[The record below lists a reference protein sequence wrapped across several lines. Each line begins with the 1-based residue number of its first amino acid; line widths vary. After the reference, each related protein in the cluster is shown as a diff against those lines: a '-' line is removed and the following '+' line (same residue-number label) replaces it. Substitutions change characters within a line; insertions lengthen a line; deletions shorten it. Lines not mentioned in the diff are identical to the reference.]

1 MPNIIEQQDLLKGL
15 PDDRLSMLMQN
26 PTGDIPPFLVAAE
39 AQRRQSI
46 REQFSGGPQESVVDT
61 LTKQIASVP
70 QNIQA
75 PMQEPPQMP
84 PPQMQAGVGALQQ
97 TARDGGLMRRFA
109 SLGYVR
115 PSTDVNALAEDLANM
130 TPEELEAKRLAE
142 SNERMRIANERRHI
156 LGGRG
161 GIGTAAERQ
170 SLESII
176 NGPFSFF
183 YDPQE
188 RIDAAKKLVKMPTQ
202 EEMEQTLQTGEPAYK
217 PGTSEPYR
225 YGMSAS
231 DRSSSPGYKPRN
243 EESGQNDTSEENQ
256 DAATKAAL
264 RKRLECVDDGAPIE
278 PQQQGILRLP
288 EECGRVT
295 PCAKGIAEG
304 IRKVGRRAALADA
317 GARAGA
323 GACDDGQRRECHE
336 RQLHVTLLREDF
348 MRQAARFNRASKP
361 DQEGFPRSALAS
373 AAADAPCHAPRCRCG
388 ICHAAAFHA
397 QSSKPESLGA
407 CDSRPICC
415 CFHLESLSK
424 IGGNVRKSSRRIQSR
439 AGTIL

>member
-231 DRSSSPGYKPRN
+231 DRSSAPGYKPRN

-264 RKRLECVDDGAPIE
+264 RKRLEELYGERAISGAE
-278 PQQQGILRLP
+278 KAEKWFAMAQNFFKRGQSFG
-288 EECGRVT
+288 ES
-295 PCAKGIAEG
+295 IAN
-304 IRKVGRRAALADA
+304 A
-317 GARAGA
+317 GAIYSQGAAEEKAAQREADIAREKALLEWDMAQYDAERRSRAEIASDELAYQRELAKMRMLSPGDAIRGYSAQIEDLMKRLEDTAISEDERASVNSEISGLRIAIANIMKNAGYGA
-323 GACDDGQRRECHE
+323 GGVDNMNTM
-336 RQLHVTLLREDF
+336 RQL
-348 MRQAARFNRASKP
+348 AAG
-361 DQEGFPRSALAS
+361 Q
-373 AAADAPCHAPRCRCG
+373 
-388 ICHAAAFHA
+388 
-397 QSSKPESLGA
+397 
-407 CDSRPICC
+407 
-415 CFHLESLSK
+415 
-424 IGGNVRKSSRRIQSR
+424 
-439 AGTIL
+439 

>member
-46 REQFSGGPQESVVDT
+46 REQFSGGPQESVVDS
-61 LTKQIASVP
+61 LTKQLTAVP
-70 QNIQA
+70 QNIQTSAQA
-75 PMQEPPQMP
+75 PLQMP
-84 PPQMQAGVGALQQ
+84 QAGVAALQQ

-109 SLGYVR
+109 SEGYVK
-115 PSTDVNALAEDLANM
+115 PVTDINFIAGEIANM

-170 SLESII
+170 SLEAVIDS
-176 NGPFSFF
+176 PFSIF

-188 RIDAAKKLVKMPTQ
+188 RIDAAKKLITMPTQ
-202 EEMEQTLQTGEPAYK
+202 EEMAQTLQTGEPAYK

-231 DRSSSPGYKPRN
+231 DRSSAPGYKPRD
-243 EESGQNDTSEENQ
+243 EESGQKDTSKENQ

-264 RKRLECVDDGAPIE
+264 RKRLEELYGERAISGAE
-278 PQQQGILRLP
+278 
-288 EECGRVT
+288 
-295 PCAKGIAEG
+295 KAEKWFAISQNFFKRG
-304 IRKVGRRAALADA
+304 QSVGESLANA
-317 GARAGA
+317 GAIYSQGAAEEKRAQREADIAREKALLEWDMAQYDAERRSRAEIASDELAYQRELAKMRMLSPGDAIRGYSAQIEDLMKRLEDTAISEDERASVNSEISGLRIAIANIMKNAGYGA
-323 GACDDGQRRECHE
+323 GGVDNMNIM
-336 RQLHVTLLREDF
+336 RQL
-348 MRQAARFNRASKP
+348 AAG
-361 DQEGFPRSALAS
+361 Q
-373 AAADAPCHAPRCRCG
+373 
-388 ICHAAAFHA
+388 
-397 QSSKPESLGA
+397 
-407 CDSRPICC
+407 
-415 CFHLESLSK
+415 
-424 IGGNVRKSSRRIQSR
+424 
-439 AGTIL
+439 